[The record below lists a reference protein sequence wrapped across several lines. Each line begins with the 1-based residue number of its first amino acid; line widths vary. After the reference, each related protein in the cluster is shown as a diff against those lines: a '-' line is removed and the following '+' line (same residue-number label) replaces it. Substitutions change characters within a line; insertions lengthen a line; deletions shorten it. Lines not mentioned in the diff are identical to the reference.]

1 MQAKSAE
8 VATAQS
14 PTPSQ
19 LVQQGIEQY
28 RAGDVLSAIAS
39 WQTAL
44 TAYQNTNN
52 LADAAIVR
60 EKLALAYQQIGQFE
74 NAIDSWQPAIANYRS
89 VGDMVKVERLLV
101 EQAQTYSRWGQN
113 KEAIALLIYSLTFA
127 SFQPKVWTG
136 SRTTFFCCPTHNSTD
151 NA

>member
-1 MQAKSAE
+1 MPSRYRRFHVCFLVVLFLCSFTFCLGLNYVPFTVQAKSAE

-60 EKLALAYQQIGQFE
+60 EKLALAYQQVGQFE
-74 NAIDSWQPAIANYRS
+74 SAIDSWQQAIAQYRAAEEI
-89 VGDMVKVERLLV
+89 VK
-101 EQAQTYSRWGQN
+101 
-113 KEAIALLIYSLTFA
+113 
-127 SFQPKVWTG
+127 KVAHRTG
-136 SRTTFFCCPTHNSTD
+136 SNLQPMG
-151 NA
+151 AK